1 MVAGAVGS
9 LGPDD
14 LSEIGVRAVAVDVL
28 ELAMGAGLQ
37 RVANLG
43 GIGSYLGWDGRILA
57 VARWSTAPP
66 LSPGWRGR
74 ALPRL
79 ERKRESRLLLRSAV
93 DGALTEVDLE
103 ELARVVAGLGAQP
116 SADLVPGGSPV
127 VWWNDADGGAPP
139 GPCVVTALAQE
150 EAARGRYRAGR
161 GWRDLVVVRDSPDDG
176 HRPLVEGCACR
187 ACSRASLALL
197 RHLWRSRE
205 ITAAHM
211 LCWHNLH
218 SLFLEVEP
226 RNGPRG

>member
-161 GWRDLVVVRDSPDDG
+161 GWRDLVVVRASGRGLRLPCLFPCQPG
-176 HRPLVEGCACR
+176 STAAPLAQPRDHCR
-187 ACSRASLALL
+187 AHALL
-197 RHLWRSRE
+197 AQLAQPVSG
-205 ITAAHM
+205 
-211 LCWHNLH
+211 
-218 SLFLEVEP
+218 S
-226 RNGPRG
+226 

>member
-37 RVANLG
+37 RIADLG
-43 GIGSYLGWDGRILA
+43 GIGAYLGWDGTILA

-66 LSPGWRGR
+66 ASPGWRG
-74 ALPRL
+74 L

-116 SADLVPGGSPV
+116 SAELVPGGSPV
-127 VWWNDADGGAPP
+127 VWWNAADGGAPP
-139 GPCVVTALAQE
+139 GDCVVTAMAQE
-150 EAARGRYRAGR
+150 EAARGRFRAGHA
-161 GWRDLVVVRDSPDDG
+161 WHDLTAFSDTRDDTPRA
-176 HRPLVEGCACR
+176 LVEGCACR

-197 RHLWRSRE
+197 RHLWLSRE
-205 ITAAHM
+205 ISAAHL

-218 SLFLEVEP
+218 SLLLEVEP
-226 RNGPRG
+226 GYGPRG